1 MTLKS
6 LIVSPA
12 LAHLLS
18 PQRRLQQHEHYEK
31 RRRKRGR
38 PAVIEYFHQ
47 GDDPYS
53 HLMLQL
59 LPRLHEQY
67 AVEIKPWLVGPPPD
81 WAAPE
86 RAMLEDW
93 SRRDAASLAN
103 HLGLVFAPHH
113 EQPRAAAITLAD
125 AALADAIDRGRF
137 FEESPGIS
145 DALWRGG
152 PLPSCPANGA
162 QAAIRAGNARRQAAG
177 HYLGATLFY
186 GGEWYWG
193 PDRLHYLARRLQQA
207 GLTREGATD
216 NPLIPPQ
223 SSPAPAGNAHDRE
236 LELHFFLSFRSPY
249 TYLAAVRVFAL
260 ARKRNASLKLRFVLP
275 MVMRGLPV
283 PRAKKMYIM
292 TDVAREASR
301 LGIPFGRIADPLGRP
316 VERGYSLLPWARS
329 EGRGEEYCLAFLR
342 GVWAQG
348 IDAGSDRGMRRIV
361 ESAGLSWT
369 GARDHLDTDTWRAE
383 AEANRS
389 EMISLGLW
397 GVPSFRVGNTAVW
410 GQDRLWQ
417 VDAAL
422 RDPQ

>member
-6 LIVSPA
+6 LIASPT
-12 LAHLLS
+12 LERLLS
-18 PQRRLQQHEHYEK
+18 PQRRSRNHERYEK
-31 RRRKRGR
+31 KRRKRGR
-38 PAVIEYFHQ
+38 PAIIEVFHQ
-47 GDDPYS
+47 SDDPYS

-67 AVEIKPWLVGPPPD
+67 AVEFKPWLVGPPPD

-86 RAMLEDW
+86 RGMLMDW
-93 SRRDAASLAN
+93 SRRDAASLAA
-103 HLGLVFAPHH
+103 HHGLDFGHQL
-113 EQPRAAAITLAD
+113 EQPEPAAVRLAD
-125 AALADAIDRGRF
+125 AALANAMNRGRF
-137 FEESPGIS
+137 LEESPEIS
-145 DALWRGG
+145 DALWRRRSLLSWPKG
-152 PLPSCPANGA
+152 GA
-162 QAAIRAGNARRQAAG
+162 QAAIDAGNARRQAAG

-193 PDRLHYLARRLQQA
+193 PDRLHYLERRLQDA
-207 GLTREGATD
+207 GLSRTGATGD
-216 NPLIPPQ
+216 LLIPAQ
-223 SSPAPAGNAHDRE
+223 SSPAPAGNADGR
-236 LELHFFLSFRSPY
+236 ELHFFLSFRSPY
-249 TYLAAVRVFAL
+249 TYLAAPRVFEL
-260 ARKRNASLKLRFVLP
+260 ARSGNASLKLRFVLP

-292 TDVAREASR
+292 TDVAREAAR
-301 LGIPFGRIADPLGRP
+301 LGMPFGRIADPLGKP

-329 EGRGEEYCLAFLR
+329 EGLGEAYCLAFLR

-348 IDAGSDRGMRRIV
+348 IDAGSNRGLRQIV
-361 ESAGLSWT
+361 ESAGLTWA
-369 GARDHLDTDTWRAE
+369 GAREHLDTDSWRAE

-397 GVPSFRVGNTAVW
+397 GVPSFRVGDTAVW

-417 VDAAL
+417 VEAAL